1 METSDLE
8 NQIYNLHGDLVNML
22 ENETDLD
29 EYKQTSDRLKY
40 AESIFEKRSINNRVF
55 KNTAWIDDD
64 LDYVTSNTNSCNK
77 R

>member
-55 KNTAWIDDD
+55 KNTA
-64 LDYVTSNTNSCNK
+64 
-77 R
+77 